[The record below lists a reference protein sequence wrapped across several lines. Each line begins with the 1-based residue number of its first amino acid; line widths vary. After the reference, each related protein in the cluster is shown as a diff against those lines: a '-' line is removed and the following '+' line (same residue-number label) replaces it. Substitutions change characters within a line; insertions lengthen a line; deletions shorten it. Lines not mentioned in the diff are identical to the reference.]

1 MRIRKNTSQKALRIF
16 YQQLILKPLSNLG
29 HVKEKGN
36 SHNTSKLES
45 FISQKYNK
53 LALNNLNKDILNKM
67 SNPGNPAS
75 EHSLY
80 YGAHWISKITE

>member
-1 MRIRKNTSQKALRIF
+1 MSKRR
-16 YQQLILKPLSNLG
+16 
-29 HVKEKGN
+29 GN